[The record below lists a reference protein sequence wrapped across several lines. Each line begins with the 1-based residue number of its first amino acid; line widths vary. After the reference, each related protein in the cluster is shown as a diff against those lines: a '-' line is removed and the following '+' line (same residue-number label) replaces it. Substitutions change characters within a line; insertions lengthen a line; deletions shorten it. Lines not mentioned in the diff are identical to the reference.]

1 LSAPPYMQLY
11 VADYLGDTRHLSTEQ
26 HGAYLLLLMAMW
38 RAGGRLPNETGKHAR
53 IVGLTKAKWLRME
66 ADILAFFDA
75 ANGEITHGRIEK
87 EMQKY
92 SKISTE
98 RSEAGKRG
106 GTAKA
111 LKNNKA
117 TVANATDLPKQ
128 NPAIS
133 EPESDTSR
141 AKALSVRPRASRRC
155 PPEWVPS
162 EITLAKLSAEG
173 HTAGDLE
180 RALTRMRDHEF
191 KTARCDWDA
200 AYRNWVR
207 ADKDR
212 QPRVIHERFDPT
224 ERKRS
229 QLETAF
235 TGAQVAARRRELE
248 RAGGS

>member
-1 LSAPPYMQLY
+1 MQLY

-38 RAGGRLPNETGKHAR
+38 RAGGRLPNEAGKLAR

-66 ADILAFFDA
+66 ADILAFFEPAD
-75 ANGEITHGRIEK
+75 GEITHGRIEK

-92 SKISTE
+92 SRISTE
-98 RSEAGKRG
+98 RSEAGRRG
-106 GTAKA
+106 GAAKA
-111 LKNNKA
+111 LKNNKT

-141 AKALSVRPRASRRC
+141 AKALSVRARASRRC
-155 PPEWVPS
+155 PPEWEPS
-162 EITLAKLSAEG
+162 EITGAKLIAEG
-173 HTAGDLE
+173 FTAGDLE

-212 QPRVIHERFDPT
+212 QPRAIHERSDPIQ
-224 ERKRS
+224 RKRDQFDS
-229 QLETAF
+229 MFA
-235 TGAQVAARRRELE
+235 GAESAARRRALE
-248 RAGGS
+248 RAGG